1 MTIYE
6 KLSAIQEEL
15 KAPKNQWNDYGKF
28 NYRSCEDILTALKPI
43 CRKHRTTLILTD
55 DLVNVG
61 DRNYVKA
68 TAKLAD
74 LDVEMNCG
82 NFYIAVTAFA
92 REEETKKGMDGS
104 QITGASSSYARK
116 YALNGLFNIDDVK
129 DSDFTNTAQKEPQRT
144 QSAPQAKPSAPQAKP
159 STAPKAKASAPTNA
173 YDANPER
180 CDSCGTEISDKVRDY
195 SMRRFGIPLCMECQ
209 KDYDR

>member
-15 KAPKNQWNDYGKF
+15 KAPKNQYNSFGGY
-28 NYRSCEDILTALKPI
+28 NYRSCEDILTAVKPI
-43 CRKHRTTLILTD
+43 CRKHRTTLILSD

-68 TAKLAD
+68 KVQLQD
-74 LDVEMNCG
+74 LDATEFV
-82 NFYIAVTAFA
+82 FVTAYA

-116 YALNGLFNIDDVK
+116 YALNGLFNIDDTK
-129 DSDFTNTAQKEPQRT
+129 DSDYTNTGDSTPQR
-144 QSAPQAKPSAPQAKP
+144 
-159 STAPKAKASAPTNA
+159 KASTPAKKEYPPKQNAPTS
-173 YDANPER
+173 DSDGDFEPTCAN
-180 CDSCGTEISDKVRDY
+180 CGKPISVKVHDY
-195 SMRRFGIPLCMECQ
+195 SVKKFGSPLCMDCQ
-209 KDYDR
+209 KIV